1 MRCLAAEPQFDC
13 GSMPAPQ
20 KQQSG
25 GQLRQQRYPA
35 DGMRTYRAPLVTT
48 FYDGNTMVQ
57 SGWGAGG
64 RYHLK
69 CKKVGEVDMAL
80 SDLNEHE
87 FRRQESVVMQP

>member
-1 MRCLAAEPQFDC
+1 MVA
-13 GSMPAPQ
+13 MPAPQ

-25 GQLRQQRYPA
+25 AQLRQQEYPA
-35 DGMRTYRAPLVTT
+35 DGLRTFKTPLVTT
-48 FYDGNTMVQ
+48 FYDGGELVQ
-57 SGWGAGG
+57 SGWGSGG

-87 FRRQESVVMQP
+87 FRRQDSFMEYG